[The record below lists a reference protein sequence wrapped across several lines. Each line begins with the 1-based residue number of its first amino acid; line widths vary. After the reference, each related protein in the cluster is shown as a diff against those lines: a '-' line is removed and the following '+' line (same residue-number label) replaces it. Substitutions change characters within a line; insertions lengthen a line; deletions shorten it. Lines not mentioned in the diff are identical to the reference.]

1 MCSASWWWSG
11 DLCKPCEAKPIS
23 QNLISSHGDEKATR
37 QPLVLFCLLS
47 QNAGTPCGKCTG
59 RCWAGKRTSV
69 QGKEHV
75 GREGRLRLM
84 SKTLAP
90 VKGAVPSA
98 PETVWCCNESSWLV
112 FTGHE
117 QFKSQKQ
124 CLLIWVL
131 EERLSHTLW
140 QAAQWSCASVG
151 DSSEQ
156 SPAQGMDVNSGW
168 LLSIS
173 VPPFVSPPHPPE
185 VIATSMQLMEGKE
198 QTTEKWRVNLDEN
211 VTHEFWPKHS
221 LIQRKASINIY
232 RLKKKNLEPL
242 EN

>member
-1 MCSASWWWSG
+1 
-11 DLCKPCEAKPIS
+11 
-23 QNLISSHGDEKATR
+23 
-37 QPLVLFCLLS
+37 
-47 QNAGTPCGKCTG
+47 
-59 RCWAGKRTSV
+59 
-69 QGKEHV
+69 
-75 GREGRLRLM
+75 M

-98 PETVWCCNESSWLV
+98 PETVWCCNESSGLV

-156 SPAQGMDVNSGW
+156 SPTQGMDVNSG
-168 LLSIS
+168 
-173 VPPFVSPPHPPE
+173 
-185 VIATSMQLMEGKE
+185 
-198 QTTEKWRVNLDEN
+198 
-211 VTHEFWPKHS
+211 
-221 LIQRKASINIY
+221 
-232 RLKKKNLEPL
+232 
-242 EN
+242 